1 MNNSFDEIAKVM
13 LDAQTVLLYPHI
25 NMDGDALGSCAAL
38 CKALRM
44 AGKQAYILIEE
55 SIPLNLQFMDKGYCT
70 TDTGILE
77 EPDLSVCVDCGEMSR
92 FPGRRETFL
101 KGKTSMCLDHHH
113 TTSAFC
119 QYNYI
124 DDQAAAAG
132 EIVYEVLRA
141 MGTPQDAEIGEALF
155 AALTTD
161 TGNFQYSNTTKKSF
175 EIMTDIFDW
184 GVDTNKVSVEL
195 YENVR
200 PERKYIESKA
210 LGTME
215 LIGGGKGAIAYV
227 TDEMMKETGA
237 LPEETDLV
245 VQELRSIS
253 GVEYAA
259 FLKEKETGL
268 IRISLRAK
276 RKGDVAAIAEKLGG
290 GGHVKAAGGTLH
302 MPMKEALEVVKKEL
316 EESIKKL

>member
-200 PERKYIESKA
+200 PERK
-210 LGTME
+210 
-215 LIGGGKGAIAYV
+215 
-227 TDEMMKETGA
+227 
-237 LPEETDLV
+237 
-245 VQELRSIS
+245 LR
-253 GVEYAA
+253 V
-259 FLKEKETGL
+259 
-268 IRISLRAK
+268 
-276 RKGDVAAIAEKLGG
+276 
-290 GGHVKAAGGTLH
+290 
-302 MPMKEALEVVKKEL
+302 
-316 EESIKKL
+316 

>member
-1 MNNSFDEIAKVM
+1 
-13 LDAQTVLLYPHI
+13 
-25 NMDGDALGSCAAL
+25 
-38 CKALRM
+38 
-44 AGKQAYILIEE
+44 
-55 SIPLNLQFMDKGYCT
+55 
-70 TDTGILE
+70 
-77 EPDLSVCVDCGEMSR
+77 
-92 FPGRRETFL
+92 
-101 KGKTSMCLDHHH
+101 
-113 TTSAFC
+113 
-119 QYNYI
+119 
-124 DDQAAAAG
+124 
-132 EIVYEVLRA
+132 
-141 MGTPQDAEIGEALF
+141 
-155 AALTTD
+155 
-161 TGNFQYSNTTKKSF
+161 
-175 EIMTDIFDW
+175 MTDIFDW

-316 EESIKKL
+316 EESIKNFK